1 MPQVPTMKSAREMAK
16 TRKLSRSTN
25 WCCSAQCSCQGVS
38 RVFSQGELGVL
49 GNINTVFKA

>member
-25 WCCSAQCSCQGVS
+25 WCCSAQCSCQGRQS
-38 RVFSQGELGVL
+38 CFQGELGVL
-49 GNINTVFKA
+49 RNINAVFKA